1 MSRKTAVNILER
13 VLNERAYSNI
23 ILSNE
28 LNASDL
34 SDKDKA
40 LVTELVYGTLRRLK
54 SLDMII
60 AHFVKDISVMD
71 KKTLNI
77 LRVAVYQMQYLDKIP
92 NYAACNEA
100 VELAKEVS
108 EKDAKLVNG
117 ILNSYTE
124 VKSSLELEFRNKIEE
139 MAYEFS
145 FNSWMIRL
153 MIKQYGEKET
163 LKMLHNLNNT
173 PCVTVR
179 VNALKT
185 EYDDA
190 FEALDNLRY
199 TVDEG
204 YVCPEAIMIEGGSNP
219 LDNPLFVEG
228 KITVQDESA
237 MLVAPLLD
245 LEENQVV
252 IDLCS
257 APGGKTTHIAE
268 IMNNT
273 GRVLAFDLY
282 ENKLNLIKDNANRL
296 GITNIEVAQM
306 DATKTNSELISL
318 ADRVLVD
325 APCSGL
331 GIIKK
336 KPEIKWNKVRQ
347 DLRDIIPVQREILDN
362 AWEYL
367 KKDGIMVYSTCTL
380 NKEENDENIEW
391 FLSKHKDAKIEK
403 VFVGKGDNLKYS
415 NIGTLTVLP
424 NEYMDGFYIAKIR
437 KL

>member
-179 VNALKT
+179 VNGLKT

-190 FEALDNLRY
+190 FEALENLGY

-204 YVCPEAIMIEGGSNP
+204 YVCPEAIMIEAGSNP

-306 DATKTNSELISL
+306 DATKTNSDLISL

-424 NEYMDGFYIAKIR
+424 NEYMDGFYIAIIR

>member
-362 AWEYL
+362 VWEYL

>member
-124 VKSSLELEFRNKIEE
+124 DKSSLELEFRNKIEE

-145 FNSWMIRL
+145 FNSWMISL
-153 MIKQYGEKET
+153 MIK
-163 LKMLHNLNNT
+163 
-173 PCVTVR
+173 
-179 VNALKT
+179 
-185 EYDDA
+185 
-190 FEALDNLRY
+190 
-199 TVDEG
+199 
-204 YVCPEAIMIEGGSNP
+204 
-219 LDNPLFVEG
+219 
-228 KITVQDESA
+228 
-237 MLVAPLLD
+237 
-245 LEENQVV
+245 
-252 IDLCS
+252 
-257 APGGKTTHIAE
+257 
-268 IMNNT
+268 
-273 GRVLAFDLY
+273 
-282 ENKLNLIKDNANRL
+282 
-296 GITNIEVAQM
+296 
-306 DATKTNSELISL
+306 
-318 ADRVLVD
+318 
-325 APCSGL
+325 
-331 GIIKK
+331 
-336 KPEIKWNKVRQ
+336 
-347 DLRDIIPVQREILDN
+347 
-362 AWEYL
+362 
-367 KKDGIMVYSTCTL
+367 
-380 NKEENDENIEW
+380 
-391 FLSKHKDAKIEK
+391 
-403 VFVGKGDNLKYS
+403 
-415 NIGTLTVLP
+415 
-424 NEYMDGFYIAKIR
+424 
-437 KL
+437 